1 MLYKSY
7 FIKNHNYKNNNVY
20 HIPNLDIVNDVN
32 INFDNKDKIKY
43 IQELL
48 FFIFLIIISIFLPI
62 VILTNI

>member
-7 FIKNHNYKNNNVY
+7 FINNNNYKNNNVY
-20 HIPNLDIVNDVN
+20 HLPNLDIVNDVN
-32 INFDNKDKIKY
+32 INLNNQDKIKY